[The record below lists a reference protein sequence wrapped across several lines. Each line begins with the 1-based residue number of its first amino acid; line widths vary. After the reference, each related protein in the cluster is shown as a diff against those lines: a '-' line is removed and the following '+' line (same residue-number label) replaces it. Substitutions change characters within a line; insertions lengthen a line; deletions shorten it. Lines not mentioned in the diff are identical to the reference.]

1 MGLMKFIISYWSQIV
16 VLIGVISSPFIYFFR
31 TRFDYKSKVLEI
43 KQTVHQ
49 QQRIKVI
56 NEFII
61 AYTAL
66 ENFYWQLPS
75 FDIAER
81 KISGKAVDDMH
92 LPILN
97 AFTSS
102 YYSLFLI
109 IDKSDLVEFDK
120 IRNEMTGTKNAV
132 GDLFGFSNTDSPVT
146 ARTNQY
152 YSRCTTMVEN
162 NKQSLKKIGEQI
174 IASYNK

>member
-66 ENFYWQLPS
+66 EIFIGNY
-75 FDIAER
+75 R
-81 KISGKAVDDMH
+81 H
-92 LPILN
+92 LI
-97 AFTSS
+97 
-102 YYSLFLI
+102 
-109 IDKSDLVEFDK
+109 
-120 IRNEMTGTKNAV
+120 
-132 GDLFGFSNTDSPVT
+132 
-146 ARTNQY
+146 
-152 YSRCTTMVEN
+152 
-162 NKQSLKKIGEQI
+162 
-174 IASYNK
+174 